1 MEWGKAHIRP
11 DINCNKYCL
20 KKVGLQGHIS
30 STLFRKSAM
39 TAIHT
44 KHKDTKGQLTDLMAQ
59 KEAIAQ
65 RYYKLHEKQQSCI
78 QAAAEL
84 PSIMRTTST
93 TNKVSEE
100 GTSMTKVEDANPA
113 STEGSKEKQIMWNA
127 QQMAAIRELFREEI
141 SQKSVTMQEVRN
153 KIKDH
158 LIPHDQDTKMSAT
171 EFVVNGVVSKMKTT
185 WRLLLPLNYQKN
197 KKLYRTYLVLQNLS
211 HLRIQVT

>member
-1 MEWGKAHIRP
+1 
-11 DINCNKYCL
+11 
-20 KKVGLQGHIS
+20 
-30 STLFRKSAM
+30 
-39 TAIHT
+39 
-44 KHKDTKGQLTDLMAQ
+44 
-59 KEAIAQ
+59 
-65 RYYKLHEKQQSCI
+65 
-78 QAAAEL
+78 
-84 PSIMRTTST
+84 
-93 TNKVSEE
+93 
-100 GTSMTKVEDANPA
+100 MTKVEDANPA